1 MISEIKQFIESR
13 DALAKQALLQY
24 QPIVEQFINENC
36 QDNNKISYNLDF
48 MLDFCFDAQMLL
60 LYRKLCRH
68 LYSIDPSAAADY
80 INAYREMWDEEGMQF
95 GNNKKNLS

>member
-1 MISEIKQFIESR
+1 MISEIKHFIESR
-13 DALAKQALLQY
+13 DALAKQALVQY
-24 QPIVEQFINENC
+24 QPIVEQFITENC
-36 QDNNKISYNLDF
+36 QNSNQLSYNLDF
-48 MLDFCFDAQMLL
+48 MLDFCFDGQMLM

-68 LYSIDPSAAADY
+68 LYGIDPSAAADY

>member
-13 DALAKQALLQY
+13 DALAKQALVQY
-24 QPIVEQFINENC
+24 QPIVEQFLTENC
-36 QDNNKISYNLDF
+36 QDSNGISYNLDF

-68 LYSIDPSAAADY
+68 LYGINPSAAADY
-80 INAYREMWDEEGMQF
+80 VTAYREMWDEEGMQF
-95 GNNKKNLS
+95 GNNKKNVS